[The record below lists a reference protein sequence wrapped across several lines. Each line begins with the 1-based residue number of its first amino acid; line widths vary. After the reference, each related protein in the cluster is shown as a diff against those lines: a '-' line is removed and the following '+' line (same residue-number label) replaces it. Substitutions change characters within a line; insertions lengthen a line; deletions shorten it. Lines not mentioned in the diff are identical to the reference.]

1 MLDDLTWCS
10 IKLDTR
16 GRAVAR
22 PRPDLRAVAMKE
34 TNTEPGTEG
43 EDEGVLTVFY
53 WYDDEPADDDEL
65 WAALYDGEDD

>member
-1 MLDDLTWCS
+1 
-10 IKLDTR
+10 
-16 GRAVAR
+16 
-22 PRPDLRAVAMKE
+22 MKE